1 MKKPL
6 TFKQASLI
14 VIALHV
20 IGVVVLTQY
29 ADYKAKIAKEL
40 REAKKVALLSEKRS
54 QQDWNNSHIKPR
66 VVATPPPKLAS
77 QSANGNNKPSNIQ
90 ETLHKVTKQ
99 ISSNIE
105 QNLNEFKP
113 KQQLV
118 KTNPS
123 QQYPKS
129 TVWKVEP
136 KQSPVKQPVVLVK
149 KPEATKPKINISSIK
164 RDVDKIKSEIQTIK
178 TSSFSNGIITQTT
191 EEIQQRMSSHIVLR

>member
-6 TFKQASLI
+6 TFKQAGLI

-20 IGVVVLTQY
+20 VGLVVFTQY
-29 ADYKAKIAKEL
+29 ASYKARVAKEL
-40 REAKKVALLSEKRS
+40 REARKAALLSETHS
-54 QQDWNNSHIKPR
+54 QQDWNNSNIRPK
-66 VVATPPPKLAS
+66 VVATPPPKIAS
-77 QSANGNNKPSNIQ
+77 QPANVNNKPNNIQ
-90 ETLHKVTKQ
+90 ETLQKVTKQ

-118 KTNPS
+118 RTNSP

-129 TVWKVEP
+129 TVWKVET
-136 KQSPVKQPVVLVK
+136 KQSPAKQPVVLAK
-149 KPEATKPKINISSIK
+149 KPEAAKPKINISSIK
-164 RDVDKIKSEIQTIK
+164 RNVDKIKSEIQTIK

-191 EEIQQRMSSHIVLR
+191 EEIQQRMSSHIVLN

>member
-20 IGVVVLTQY
+20 IGVVVFTQY

>member
-6 TFKQASLI
+6 TFKQAGLI

-20 IGVVVLTQY
+20 MGVVAFTQY
-29 ADYKAKIAKEL
+29 ASYKAKIAKEL
-40 REAKKVALLSEKRS
+40 RESKKIALLSEKQS
-54 QQDWNNSHIKPR
+54 QQDWNNSHIKPK
-66 VVATPPPKLAS
+66 VVATPPPKIAS

-90 ETLHKVTKQ
+90 ETLQKVTKQ

-105 QNLNEFKP
+105 HNLNEFKP
-113 KQQLV
+113 KRQFV
-118 KTNPS
+118 KTNSP

-136 KQSPVKQPVVLVK
+136 KQSPPKQPVVLVK